1 MGRRWEA
8 FKSWPLWHPN
18 SWAFVKTYRIF
29 KPFNRFLIIFS
40 LIAGFLVLIT
50 CWYIDLG
57 NSKWWHGHA
66 YILNIWAGFTGFLI
80 GAPVA
85 AVILASFTVQREERS
100 ALTRVNELSRLA
112 WEEFRTAVHK
122 FASNDRLDA
131 LTNGVGDVQRI
142 HDEIVRIIRGAKE
155 QASSRKHDDP
165 ATDGEDRVDWL
176 TRSTFTR
183 AETTPQEF
191 EKLKADLGQKA
202 IAFEASIKDVRDR
215 VGFSEDLSLQ
225 WKAVH
230 KHWNILDSYVRL
242 QRLEQRLKWFDGD
255 VDTQISL
262 RLSTQEQHP
271 IEQFLSKQDYG
282 VWDVDSMGKALN
294 ALKTTLASD
303 KERFDTYFVND
314 GSSGFGIYKVDGY
327 TAAATQAE
335 VFLMNLRTWVGRVEA
350 DNWPKSES
358 KPSVN

>member
-191 EKLKADLGQKA
+191 EKLKADLGQPPRRRQQERVA
-202 IAFEASIKDVRDR
+202 QRREEIFGEAARFVAGVELLVQRDERAGDVFVGDR
-215 VGFSEDLSLQ
+215 SSTANAPVER
-225 WKAVH
+225 APA
-230 KHWNILDSYVRL
+230 
-242 QRLEQRLKWFDGD
+242 EQRADAARRRCAPCASAWSSSDSASRAEPPAGRAM
-255 VDTQISL
+255 S
-262 RLSTQEQHP
+262 RAPRASASTP
-271 IEQFLSKQDYG
+271 SRARMSAR
-282 VWDVDSMGKALN
+282 WPTS
-294 ALKTTLASD
+294 SSC
-303 KERFDTYFVND
+303 ER
-314 GSSGFGIYKVDGY
+314 
-327 TAAATQAE
+327 A
-335 VFLMNLRTWVGRVEA
+335 
-350 DNWPKSES
+350 
-358 KPSVN
+358 